1 MYYQINKD
9 EDTFRT
15 EIADANKQIAA
26 LKEKLGDHTILSDVP
41 ADAKFTDTW
50 VPVQD
55 NLTSESAENAL
66 SANQGRILNEKFGG
80 LRLGKNDKGVWGYFV
95 GDFFYPFKQGEA
107 LPEQVLNGVT
117 FSNKNESNIVGTMP
131 NNGAVKLNTNG
142 SGNVIIPAGYHNGS
156 GYVSGLGAYN
166 SGRSQGQ
173 ADVKNSPNNY
183 GLYSSSQYSN
193 GKTSVYNAFTS
204 DPAHINN
211 SVTVNYTMY
220 PWGADDAQHKNWH
233 EVTISG
239 WQAGDY
245 VEIKNKYIT
254 HATNLR
260 QLNIFGAKY
269 GESSESFTPVK
280 TAYNH
285 IRYDKYDGD
294 TLCGI
299 ATSSSSE
306 VQFYH
311 MYWTDDGDQS
321 LSTTIT
327 WKAWHI
333 L

>member
-9 EDTFRT
+9 ENTFRT

-131 NNGAVKLNTNG
+131 NNGAVQLSTTG
-142 SGNVIIPAGYHNGS
+142 SGNVTIPAGYHNGS

-173 ADVKNSPNNY
+173 NDVKNSPNTY
-183 GLYSSSQYSN
+183 GLYNSSQYQSFN
-193 GKTSVYNAFTS
+193 KYWQYAESSVV
-204 DPAHINN
+204 N
-211 SVTVNYTMY
+211 SYDHTL
-220 PWGADDAQHKNWH
+220 
-233 EVTISG
+233 TIPSVS
-239 WQAGDY
+239 GDY
-245 VEIKNKYIT
+245 VDIMGRSTIEY
-254 HATNLR
+254 
-260 QLNIFGAKY
+260 Y
-269 GESSESFTPVK
+269 DSD
-280 TAYNH
+280 YN
-285 IRYDKYDGD
+285 REEKLD
-294 TLCGI
+294 TLLYTYWNDSSYSGMEHAKLLGVDERMRLTLESQTQLAI
-299 ATSSSSE
+299 PTWSISGYSSYDTSTRLYRASGNIIVTVRVTSYTSN
-306 VQFYH
+306 
-311 MYWTDDGDQS
+311 
-321 LSTTIT
+321 TTEHVRI
-327 WKAWHI
+327 WYKI
-333 L
+333 YK